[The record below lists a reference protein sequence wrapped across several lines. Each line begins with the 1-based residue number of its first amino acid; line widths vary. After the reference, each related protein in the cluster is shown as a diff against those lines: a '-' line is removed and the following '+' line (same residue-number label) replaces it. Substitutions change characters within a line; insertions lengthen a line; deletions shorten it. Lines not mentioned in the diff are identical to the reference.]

1 MNIPSIQSRG
11 VMFDRILAAIA
22 LVAISPV
29 LIVIGLAIL
38 IEDGRPIF
46 FRQRR
51 VGRSGKLFSL
61 LKFRSMRVGM
71 PGASITAGSDP
82 RITRLG
88 NILRKYKLDELPQLW
103 NVVKGEMRM
112 VGPRPE
118 VPNFV
123 DLQNPVWRGVLQVSP
138 GITDLASLI
147 YRNEE
152 EVLKA
157 APDTERYYRETVQP
171 NKLALNLHYI
181 RTRTMSSD
189 FRLILL
195 TVRYSLAPKQFNA
208 DRIARSFLGE
218 KAL

>member
-1 MNIPSIQSRG
+1 MPMDPTQAKMNIPSIQSRG
-11 VMFDRILAAIA
+11 VVFDRILAAIA

-71 PGASITAGSDP
+71 PGASITSGSDP

-103 NVVKGEMRM
+103 NVVRGEMRL

-118 VPNFV
+118 VP
-123 DLQNPVWRGVLQVSP
+123 
-138 GITDLASLI
+138 
-147 YRNEE
+147 
-152 EVLKA
+152 
-157 APDTERYYRETVQP
+157 
-171 NKLALNLHYI
+171 
-181 RTRTMSSD
+181 
-189 FRLILL
+189 
-195 TVRYSLAPKQFNA
+195 
-208 DRIARSFLGE
+208 
-218 KAL
+218 